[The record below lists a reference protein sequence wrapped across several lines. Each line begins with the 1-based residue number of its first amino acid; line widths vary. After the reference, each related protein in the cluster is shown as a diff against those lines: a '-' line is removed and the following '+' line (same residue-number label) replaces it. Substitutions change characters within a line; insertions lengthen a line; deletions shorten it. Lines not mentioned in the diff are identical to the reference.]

1 VSTRC
6 ERERGTLR
14 PGWPRL
20 EQGLSIDPA
29 QDVAV
34 VARDKRALLLRVH
47 AHQLAREDLEDCYG
61 QAVLELVAHVRAGGV
76 YETRSHVGH
85 ALELR
90 FDSRVRDRRR
100 ALSGRSP
107 MQAALRDAVPLA
119 GLGDDRIAIADRH
132 ADVEERVMLRHDL
145 RRIELLARELS
156 SDQQLALACELG
168 LEASREQLCH
178 CFGWSP
184 AKYSKVAQRARTRL
198 RRLMAIDEQ
207 GTA

>member
-1 VSTRC
+1 
-6 ERERGTLR
+6 
-14 PGWPRL
+14 
-20 EQGLSIDPA
+20 
-29 QDVAV
+29 V

-47 AHQLAREDLEDCYG
+47 AHQLGREDLEDCYS
-61 QAVLELVAHVRAGGV
+61 QAVLELVAHVRAGGA
-76 YETRSHVGH
+76 YASLSHVGNSL
-85 ALELR
+85 ALR

-107 MQAALRDAVPLA
+107 MQAALRDAVPIG
-119 GLGDDRIAIADRH
+119 GLGDEKIAIADRQ

-156 SDQQLALACELG
+156 PDQQLVLACELG

-178 CFGWSP
+178 FFGWSP

-198 RRLMAIDEQ
+198 RGLMVIDERRS
-207 GTA
+207 A